1 MAPWFLQN
9 MLNVLK
15 EETNDRMGGR
25 RHRLRHQVDPDY
37 MIHTQPPR
45 FLWPAESPTRSG
57 IAPANMFE
65 TFFFC
70 NFFANPGAP
79 VQTEPET
86 VDT

>member
-37 MIHTQPPR
+37 MITTPKI
-45 FLWPAESPTRSG
+45 FMAGGSTNKIGDSPG
-57 IAPANMFE
+57 QH
-65 TFFFC
+65 
-70 NFFANPGAP
+70 
-79 VQTEPET
+79 V
-86 VDT
+86 